1 MLTILRQV
9 QPILVVLVAT
19 GALLVS
25 VAPTSADFIAD
36 SSAIKHPAARHI
48 LLDNSAESKRTEEQ
62 LLESVAHVMS
72 LDEQTV
78 LGMVS
83 RDNGFGSVRCP
94 ECQAFV
100 DQFDI
105 TDPDHVACQACGMKF
120 PNLKYPETYIHEGKN
135 ISGEPV
141 QWKYYAKDGKG
152 YQYFFSAVV
161 RHQRHHFLAAQAKD
175 MGRLYGMT
183 GDEQYARRAAVIILA
198 LAEAFPHWSV
208 REDHAWY
215 GRYILTKRPWEW
227 RTGIWACQWSEMP
240 INCVF
245 AYDLTYDSAVWDELA
260 NEHGKNS
267 RRAVEDWFRAAYQ
280 MIFEYQEDRGNNFGN
295 LHPYTIRKVVAAGR
309 VLNDP
314 DMVHSMVPWF
324 DGVVK
329 SYFGFDGMGRE
340 GTLGYHGQTQWNLD
354 RAMRAIEGYTDPP
367 GYVDTKLGI
376 KLDNAD
382 MLVRFPILKKAQEIS
397 ETTRFPD
404 GSLVTMHDTTWHRH
418 GSDTLSAATNIELNG
433 LGHFALGYGE
443 GLNATQVHL
452 HFCPLTGGSHYHQDR
467 LAMILW
473 AAGGEVL
480 PDIGYARNNLCY
492 RYFATGSLS
501 HNMSYAGWNEPRKQP
516 KNEFQPGQLNT
527 DSWAKSSLL
536 AYDPGDASN
545 KQVQLVE
552 AESPGPQWQGIDISR
567 RLIMLIA
574 LDEQRSYVFDLF
586 RLRGGDW
593 HESILRPSADEDCD
607 EQCDIPISPRPGTLA
622 GEAVEYGERGPAG
635 TGYRNII
642 HDLRVG
648 DGSQDATVTWKTK
661 ETGRSV
667 RCFLMGQSGT
677 EFILA
682 RAPLVRPAKNTPS
695 ERDKYQGP
703 YLMRR
708 HTKGLELT
716 SRFAAV
722 YEAWPEGGKPVVDRV
737 EWLRP
742 EPADSLCAALRIH
755 VGDRADLIYVS
766 ADDTPRHVGD
776 ISLSG
781 PVAVVSMQAGRT
793 SWAYLYGAG
802 SIEAPGLSLKG
813 QQNLKA
819 PLKRV
824 LREEKNGV
832 NAFEVAADLTAETL
846 QNVWL
851 RIVHG
856 DGSAHGYRIE
866 DIQATEGGSRVLIAG
881 EPGFEMTP
889 TGMKMLYPPHYEI
902 FGPQQLEIAKPAFAQ
917 ADK

>member
-1 MLTILRQV
+1 MLAM
-9 QPILVVLVAT
+9 LVAVGT
-19 GALLVS
+19 LLAS
-25 VAPTSADFIAD
+25 VAITSADFVPD
-36 SSAIKHPAARHI
+36 SSAIKHPAARHV
-48 LLDNSAESKRTEEQ
+48 LLDNSLESTRTKEQ
-62 LLESVAHVMS
+62 LLDSVAHVMG

-78 LGMVS
+78 LGMIS
-83 RDNGFGSVRCP
+83 RNNGFSSLRCP
-94 ECQAFV
+94 ECQAFA

-105 TDPDHVACQACGMKF
+105 TDPDHVACRACGMKF
-120 PNLKYPETYIHEGKN
+120 PNAKYPETYIHEGKN
-135 ISGEPV
+135 LSGEPV

-175 MGRLYGMT
+175 MARLYEMT
-183 GDEQYARRAAVIILA
+183 GDEQYARRAAAIVLA

-208 REDHAWY
+208 REDHPWY

-227 RTGIWACQWSEMP
+227 RTGIWHHQWSEMP

-245 AYDLTYDSAVWDELA
+245 AYDLTYDSPVWDELA
-260 NEHGKNS
+260 KEHGRNS
-267 RRAVEDWFRAAYQ
+267 RRAVEDWFRAAYK
-280 MIFEYQEDRGNNFGN
+280 MIFEYQEDRGNEFGN

-340 GTLGYHGQTQWNLD
+340 GTLDYHGQTQWNLD
-354 RAMRAIEGYTDPP
+354 RAMRAIKGYTDPP

-382 MLVRFPILKKAQEIS
+382 MAARFPILKTAQEVS
-397 ETTRFPD
+397 AATRFPD

-418 GSDTLSAATNIELNG
+418 GSGTVAAVPNIELNG
-433 LGHFALGYGE
+433 LGHFALSYGE
-443 GLNATQVHL
+443 AADTAQVHL
-452 HFCPLTGGSHYHQDR
+452 HFCPLTRGSHYHVDR
-467 LAMILW
+467 LSMTFW

-492 RYFATGSLS
+492 RYFATGCLS
-501 HNMSYAGWNEPRKQP
+501 HNMCYAGWNEPREQP
-516 KNEFQPGQLNT
+516 KNEFQPAELNT
-527 DSWAKSSLL
+527 DIWARSSLL
-536 AYDPGDASN
+536 AYDPGDVSG

-552 AESPGPQWQGIDISR
+552 AESPGPAWQGVDISR

-593 HESILRPSADEDCD
+593 HESILRPSADEDCE
-607 EQCDIPISPRPGTLA
+607 EQCSIAVSPRPGTLA
-622 GEAVEYGERGPAG
+622 GEDLEYGQRGPAG

-642 HDLRVG
+642 HDLRTG
-648 DGSQDATVTWKTK
+648 DGSHDSALTWTTK
-661 ETGRSV
+661 ETGRSM
-667 RCFLMGQSGT
+667 RCFLMGQPET

-682 RAPLVRPAKNTPS
+682 RAPLVRPAKNIPA

-708 HTKGLELT
+708 HTGEPDLT
-716 SRFAAV
+716 SRFGAV
-722 YEAWPEGGKPVVDRV
+722 YDAWPEGGKPIIDRV
-737 EWLRP
+737 EWLAP
-742 EPADSLCAALRIH
+742 EPAGSLCAAVRIH

-766 ADDTPRHVGD
+766 ADDTPRRVGD
-776 ISLSG
+776 ITVSG
-781 PVAVVSMQAGRT
+781 PVAVVSEQAGRT
-793 SWAYLYGAG
+793 AWAYIYGPG

-813 QQNLKA
+813 HQDFSA

-824 LREEKNGV
+824 LREEDGGV
-832 NAFEVAADLTAETL
+832 NAFEVAGDLTADAL
-846 QNVWL
+846 SNVWL

-866 DIQATEGGSRVLIAG
+866 EIQATDGGSRILIAG
-881 EPGFEMTP
+881 EPGFDMTP

-902 FGPQQLEIAKPAFAQ
+902 PGPQRLEIARPTFAQ